1 MKDLYR
7 ILALFIIWRF
17 SLFVFASVA
26 IFFLPEFGARFPYY
40 REQLISS
47 KLPDYIWGFGN
58 FDGVHYLRIA
68 EMGYSSQYSQA
79 FFPLYPILIKT
90 FSYLLPFNLQANL
103 LISGLLLANL
113 FAVLGLFLL
122 YKLFKLDFDER
133 ISYKS
138 ILLLIAFPTA
148 FYLGAVYTESLF
160 LFLTVLSFLLMRKEK
175 FFLGA
180 VVIGLATATRVFGV
194 LLIPMLVY
202 YLYKTKFPLY
212 KSVVYCVLAV
222 SGIIIYMIYL
232 GINFG
237 DPIYFLNA
245 QPAFGAERTNH
256 QLIFLPQVLYR
267 YLKIFITVDL
277 KTALFLN
284 AFLEFIFT
292 ILPLILIFLA
302 RKMIKKEY
310 SYFSFMSLII
320 PTLTGTLSSMPRYSL
335 MIFPTFPFLAKKL
348 KKFFYLFC
356 LLLFVLQIIL
366 LVMYIRGYWVS

>member
-7 ILALFIIWRF
+7 ILALFITWRF

-26 IFFLPEFGARFPYY
+26 AFLLPEFGARFPYY
-40 REQLISS
+40 REQLIASN
-47 KLPDYIWGFGN
+47 LPDYIWGFGN

-79 FFPLYPILIKT
+79 FFPLYPILIKL

-103 LISGLLLANL
+103 LISGLFLSNL
-113 FAVLGLFLL
+113 FAVLALFLL
-122 YKLFKLDFDER
+122 YKLFRLDFDER
-133 ISYKS
+133 ISCKS
-138 ILLLIAFPTA
+138 VLLLIAFPTA

-160 LFLTVLSFLLMRKEK
+160 LLLTVLGFILMRKNK

-180 VVIGLATATRVFGV
+180 IAIGLATATRVFGI
-194 LLIPMLVY
+194 LLVPMLIY
-202 YLYKTKFPLY
+202 YLYRVKLPLY
-212 KSVVYCVLAV
+212 KSAVFCLLAV
-222 SGIIIYMIYL
+222 SGILIYMIYL

-245 QPAFGAERTNH
+245 QPAFGAARTSQ
-256 QLIFLPQVLYR
+256 QLIFLPQVFYR
-267 YLKIFITVDL
+267 YLKIFLTVDL
-277 KTALFLN
+277 KTVLFLN

-292 ILPLILIFLA
+292 ILPLILVFLS

-310 SYFSFMSLII
+310 SYFSLTSLII

-335 MIFPTFPFLAKKL
+335 MIFLTFPFLAKGL
-348 KKFFYLFC
+348 KKLFYPFC
-356 LLLFVLQIIL
+356 LLLFILQIIL